1 MFVKYE
7 CGIIRLT
14 GKLKFDVK
22 NQRGAVIVIL
32 YINSCVRD
40 ESRTNKIAQALL
52 QKLGGEYEELNLEEE
67 ELTPLS
73 KTTLEYRTEL
83 IDKGDYSSPIFRYAK
98 QFAKADI
105 IVIAAPFWD
114 LSFPAALKTYIENIY
129 VTGIVSRYG
138 TDGKPVGMCKA
149 EKLYYVTT
157 AGGPYIPDY
166 SFGYIKDLAVNYLGI
181 KEAMLIKAE
190 MLDIDGFSAEN
201 IIKHVIDSL
210 SDRL

>member
-1 MFVKYE
+1 M
-7 CGIIRLT
+7 
-14 GKLKFDVK
+14 
-22 NQRGAVIVIL
+22 IL

-40 ESRTNKIAQALL
+40 ESRTNRIAQALL
-52 QKLGGEYEELNLEEE
+52 QKLGGEYEELKLDEE

-73 KTTLEYRTEL
+73 KTALEQRTEL
-83 IDKGDYSSPIFRYAK
+83 INKGDYSSPMFRYAK
-98 QFAKADI
+98 QFAEADT

-138 TDGKPVGMCKA
+138 SDGKTVGMCRA

-157 AGGPYIPDY
+157 AGGPYVPDY

-181 KEAMLIKAE
+181 KEAILIKAE
-190 MLDIDGFSAEN
+190 MLDVDGFSAES
-201 IIKHVIDSL
+201 IVRQVIDSIEKM
-210 SDRL
+210 